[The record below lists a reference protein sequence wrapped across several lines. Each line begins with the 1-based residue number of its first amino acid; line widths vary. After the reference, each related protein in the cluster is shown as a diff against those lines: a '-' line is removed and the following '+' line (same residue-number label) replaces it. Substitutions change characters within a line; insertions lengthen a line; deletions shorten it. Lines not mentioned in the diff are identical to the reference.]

1 MTVSELIEL
10 LKTYPEDSEVLITNE
25 LVDYENLDIAR
36 VEGKRW
42 GTVVLHTAD
51 LHTVD

>member
-10 LKTYPEDSEVLITNE
+10 LQKFPEDSEVLITNE

-36 VEGKRW
+36 VEGKW
-42 GTVVLHTAD
+42 GKVVLHTAD
-51 LHTVD
+51 